1 MNETIQK
8 TDLTR
13 RDSFD
18 HWTSV
23 TIRFS
28 DQDPLGHV
36 NNVAVAAYV
45 EASRTMLIRP
55 FLLQEKYPQL
65 DFALVHLDIDYRGEF
80 TYPGTVDVGGR
91 IERIGTKSFTSSYG
105 LFVEDRC
112 VATAGSVNCFFDTT
126 KRESVTP
133 PDDVRALFDKRIAG
147 QPV

>member
-1 MNETIQK
+1 MNETVRPI
-8 TDLTR
+8 DLTSR
-13 RDSFD
+13 ETFD
-18 HWTSV
+18 HWTAV

-65 DFALVHLDIDYRGEF
+65 DFALVHLEIDYKGEF

-91 IERIGTKSFTSSYG
+91 VERIGTKSFTSSYG

-126 KRESVTP
+126 KRESVAP
-133 PDDVRALFDKRIAG
+133 PDDVRALFEKTIAA
-147 QPV
+147 QPS

>member
-1 MNETIQK
+1 MNETVRPI
-8 TDLTR
+8 DLTR
-13 RDSFD
+13 RETFD

-36 NNVAVAAYV
+36 NNVAIASYV

-55 FLLQEKYPQL
+55 FLLQEKYPEL
-65 DFALVHLDIDYRGEF
+65 DFALVHLEIDYKGEF

-91 IERIGTKSFTSSYG
+91 IARLGRKSFTTAYG
-105 LFVEDRC
+105 LFVDDAC
-112 VATAGSVNCFFDTT
+112 VATAGSVNCFFDTS
-126 KRESVTP
+126 KRQGVTP
-133 PDDVRALFDKRIAG
+133 PDDVRTLFERRIAA